1 MSANPNASADT
12 LSASQQQLLT
22 SVQQLKDAHT
32 ELMRRYSAATD
43 DADRTNI
50 MNELEKNATL
60 RASLLSSAGE
70 TALVQNQAIV
80 TKKNDAASS
89 HAMASLIRAEKQFAQ
104 DQAEE
109 IQDIRNNKQRMIQ
122 LNTYYGKRFMAQAGV
137 MKIFIYMCIP
147 ILILAVLANM
157 GFLPNYIAGFAII
170 ASIVVGIIFIYS
182 AVSDINRRDKMNFDE
197 YTWEFDPSRVG
208 PIVHHHRHRGKKDN
222 SDGGMGAGMGC
233 FDKSCC
239 ASPTTWDATSKQ
251 CIFVN
256 DAQGEGSA
264 VKGSAHHKAGKHGSA
279 ATNYSLLGDL
289 SSSGTAPTAAAT
301 ATPTATATATA
312 TTTATSQPTSNLC
325 WTDTNRALKGQCMGG
340 WTYDAAADT
349 CTAPAGSAASS
360 LKVCSPYKV
369 SDMNATTPSGWESY
383 MKLCVGPYL
392 KEGDL
397 SNCT

>member
-50 MNELEKNATL
+50 MNELEKNVTL

-70 TALVQNQAIV
+70 TALVQNQAIA
-80 TKKNDAASS
+80 TKKNDAAS
-89 HAMASLIRAEKQFAQ
+89 AYAIASLIQAEKQFAQ

-170 ASIVVGIIFIYS
+170 ASIVVGIILSYS

-208 PIVHHHRHRGKKDN
+208 PIVHHHRHRGKKDK

-233 FDKSCC
+233 FDKACC

-289 SSSGTAPTAAAT
+289 SSSGTAAPTAAAT
-301 ATPTATATATA
+301 TTPTT
-312 TTTATSQPTSNLC
+312 QPTSNLF
-325 WTDTNRALKGQCMGG
+325 WTDANRVLKGQCM
-340 WTYDAAADT
+340 
-349 CTAPAGSAASS
+349 
-360 LKVCSPYKV
+360 
-369 SDMNATTPSGWESY
+369 
-383 MKLCVGPYL
+383 
-392 KEGDL
+392 
-397 SNCT
+397 

>member
-50 MNELEKNATL
+50 MNELEKNVTL

-70 TALVQNQAIV
+70 TALVQNQAIA
-80 TKKNDAASS
+80 TKKNDAAS
-89 HAMASLIRAEKQFAQ
+89 AYAIASLIQAEKQFAQ

-170 ASIVVGIIFIYS
+170 AGTNEAWQEVWWMYPSADSNTPNRYVIFNYNEKIWYYGNIDRTGWLDAPSRNFPLAVNTAENSNTGYLYYQENGIDADGVAMDSYILSNDFDIGDGEQFMLTRRLIP
-182 AVSDINRRDKMNFDE
+182 DINFSGS
-197 YTWEFDPSRVG
+197 T
-208 PIVHHHRHRGKKDN
+208 
-222 SDGGMGAGMGC
+222 A
-233 FDKSCC
+233 
-239 ASPTTWDATSKQ
+239 ASPEVQIQIRPRRFPGNPAT
-251 CIFVN
+251 
-256 DAQGEGSA
+256 DSA
-264 VKGSAHHKAGKHGSA
+264 TDQKSIIE
-279 ATNYSLLGDL
+279 
-289 SSSGTAPTAAAT
+289 TAANT
-301 ATPTATATATA
+301 YTE
-312 TTTATSQPTSNLC
+312 QVYI
-325 WTDTNRALKGQCMGG
+325 RARARQMAMRIGSTGLGVQWQLGAPRL
-340 WTYDAAADT
+340 DARAD
-349 CTAPAGSAASS
+349 G
-360 LKVCSPYKV
+360 KR
-369 SDMNATTPSGWESY
+369 
-383 MKLCVGPYL
+383 
-392 KEGDL
+392 
-397 SNCT
+397 